1 MFRHL
6 SKGLILSLLTCA
18 VTPAA
23 AAVVSVEDAKQLAA
37 EFLRAGNNDDLA
49 AGDVLDLAYTAGT
62 ANHPYYYV
70 FNARSG
76 KGYVIVSAD
85 DTTTPVLGYST
96 ECSYDAAS
104 ASPAMQWMLSGL
116 ASEIKAA
123 PSLSGRYT
131 ATQRR
136 NMVRRAARTGER
148 ILLETAKWS
157 QESPFNASIPGRRLV
172 GCVGTAMSIIMKY
185 HEWPAHG
192 TGSFNGVSYDV
203 DYDWA
208 NMRKDNYRYG
218 YSAEEAAAVSTLMY
232 HAASSIDTQ
241 FGMSGSSAY
250 EVRVPGAL
258 TNYFGYDPGVTYR
271 KRSEFNSQAA
281 FDAIV
286 IEEIRQQRPVL
297 YCGQDVTVGHA
308 FVVDGYDPVTGMLHI
323 NWGWAG
329 ADGNFNGGWYAS
341 TALNPTVSQSH
352 QFNNLTTIIYNI
364 KPGSG
369 SNSNWSPL
377 HLTSEGGQ
385 VGIGSD
391 MTQLAPGKKFTV
403 RAGAI
408 KNVGYNTFS
417 GKIAVALFSAAGEF
431 KSLLSGEQNI
441 SLQSVNLRS
450 YIDFY
455 NCELPSGVQVEA
467 GDMVRIAT
475 SEAGGNWLPVPGEL
489 LTVNELPADRTVIET
504 FAVNFPPAIAGIS
517 WNGEKSVIKGWN
529 YSFSITPG
537 DPEEDV
543 LTVKANGIL
552 LTPAANTYNYSIA
565 NVREDQEISIL
576 LQKASEVKAKR
587 NIWVDEPG
595 TLSTLISSAETGT
608 ITELTLFGQIDA
620 RDFEFMRKE
629 MNLQRLDI
637 SGAYI
642 AAYGSDQAYAVPRN
656 AFSGK
661 RSLKEVILPN
671 NINRINNGA
680 FSSSGIVTITI
691 PAGVSTYEYNVFLG
705 CNALR
710 DVWVGREKAE
720 FINWCVFSGARTD
733 LMTLHVPNQNAVNN
747 YSAKEYWKDI
757 KNIIIDPIPA
767 RTDYAFAVMEDAE
780 VKYDSKTVDG
790 RYEKGTVVNFTARH
804 IADND
809 NRMVVYANST
819 PLTADAE
826 GVYTVTLNSNT
837 IVHFDLVKPTPVAT
851 YASPW
856 TLTDTGGTVGLLTD
870 AVNVI
875 PGIKFTIR
883 ANALNVPAD
892 ATSMFWAAVL
902 TDSEGNIKEFI
913 SPVSSW
919 GGAKGDGLRMNVDC
933 CVKEATVREGNFIRL
948 ATSYNMKSWALVGGS
963 NENVIDRLPAIN
975 NQTPVYY
982 FSYPENLTQLANV
995 SGNVASAVRGRDI
1008 TLKVTP
1014 KNASY
1019 MMDAVING
1027 DTIVKAAKTFTYSYI
1042 AKEDIDFD
1050 INIYPPVTL
1059 KEATIVLAEGEHLYY
1074 NGYEGI
1080 DNWGQLNYATTMKY
1094 KDVEKLKIVG
1104 KLDYY
1109 DFDFFRNEN
1118 SYGIATNLKYL
1129 DLSEVTLVRE
1139 RGTTDSHAVDNC
1151 FPSYAFKSDVTGGSF
1166 IEEIILPS
1174 TVRYFD
1180 DYAFQGCS
1188 RLREI
1193 HLPANLRNW
1202 TTEYT
1207 PSMGTF
1213 KNLLRGGLS
1222 DNVFDGC
1229 KSLET
1234 IYLPCVPGE
1243 EGKVGH
1249 WYYSQYHALKTG
1261 LPDNK
1266 KVTVVV
1272 LPEYLDVYKTPHV
1285 DNGYFESRWSN
1296 GWEAGGFNLVGEYPV
1311 YSLNYDASRLF
1322 MADKEFDVEKAAS
1335 FLRDNISLESI
1346 SVEGKLFVGALSQ
1359 AEGRPEGV
1367 DGYQEGVNV
1376 RLYDNGKLMPA
1387 EAVGADG
1394 AVNLTFWN
1402 PNRHADKSGSHE
1414 IKAVYLYD
1422 VLFNCASDQF
1432 TVTPE
1437 IRNNEAEMGDE
1448 ATEFEVLDSTQASAP
1463 VLRNVKEDSSVRFA
1477 IGFSTDNQDI
1487 RPRVKVGDQVLSA
1500 DEEGYYTVNVED
1512 ADVTVEIYAIPSNGA
1527 TLTTE
1532 EIVSVNPAESA
1543 DVTSLSLQGEIDEE
1557 TLAIVVNGFEALS
1570 TLDLSGME
1578 SEIPA
1583 NAFEGKTTLTEVILP
1598 EVDTILPGTF
1608 KDCENLATVTVPET
1622 VSTIG
1627 AEAFSGCASLEQITL
1642 TGIDAIGADA
1652 FAGCDNLT
1660 SITLNPATG
1669 TPVAE
1674 RAIRCRAP
1682 RISGFDENAF
1692 KGVNPNC
1699 LIILGEGVAVP
1710 ATAAGNYL
1718 ASRVEE
1724 VAVAEADVE
1733 ETALQVR
1740 VYESAGDITLR
1751 AGYPFAAESAFT
1763 MNGDDTISLVTEVPA
1778 AADGW
1783 KSLVV
1788 PFAVEKVAADG
1799 VELVAKTAPDQDSAM
1814 TDYMVATLVEGD
1826 KEIALTAGIA
1836 ANVPAL
1842 IRQTK
1847 SETAREITVSASGV
1861 TVAATPATVKTE
1873 GSEYSLCSSYR
1884 AATLPA
1890 STTYVL
1896 NAEGNAFEAIEPAT
1910 VEEELAEALTEVA
1923 PFEVYA
1929 VAPAGEDRIAIAVA
1943 GDDIITSVDMIGAE
1957 GFKVVAEGSDL
1968 VIWTADE
1975 METAVYA
1982 LDGRMIGR
1990 ITLNPGRNVIS
2001 GLAGGV
2007 YIVEGIKVIL

>member
-6 SKGLILSLLTCA
+6 SKGLILSLLGCSA
-18 VTPAA
+18 ISASA
-23 AAVVSVEDAKQLAA
+23 GVVSVADAEQLAA
-37 EFLRAGNNDDLA
+37 EFLQYGAADDLA
-49 AGDVLDLAYTAGT
+49 MKDGLVLAYTAGT
-62 ANHPYYYV
+62 ASRPYYYV
-70 FNARSG
+70 FNARNG
-76 KGYVIVSAD
+76 KGHIIVSAD
-85 DTTTPVLGYST
+85 DTTAPVLGYST
-96 ECSYDAAS
+96 ESSFDAAS

-148 ILLETAKWS
+148 IILETAKWS
-157 QESPFNASIPGRRLV
+157 QESPFNASIPGGRLV

-208 NMRKDNYRYG
+208 NMRNDNYRYG
-218 YSAEEAAAVSTLMY
+218 YSADEAAAVSTLMY

-408 KNVGYNTFS
+408 KNVGYDTFS

-475 SEAGGNWLPVPGEL
+475 SQSGGNWLPVPGEL

-552 LTPAANTYNYSIA
+552 LTPAAGTYNYSIA

-587 NIWVDEPG
+587 NIWVEEPG
-595 TLSTLISSAETGT
+595 TLSTLIDAAETGT

-620 RDFEFMRKE
+620 RDFEFMRNE

-680 FSSSGIVTITI
+680 FSSCGITTITI

-757 KNIIIDPIPA
+757 KNIIIDPIQA
-767 RTDYAFAVMEDAE
+767 ATDCAFAVMEDAE
-780 VKYDSKTVDG
+780 VKYDSKSADA
-790 RYEKGTVVNFTARH
+790 RYPKGTVINFTAQH

-809 NRMVVYANST
+809 NRMAVYANST
-819 PLTADAE
+819 LLTPDAE
-826 GVYTVTLNSNT
+826 GVYTVTLNANT
-837 IVHFDLVKPTPVAT
+837 IVHFDLVEPTPVAT

-856 TLTDTGGTVGLLTD
+856 QLTDTGGTVGLLTD

-875 PGIKFTIR
+875 PGIAFTIR
-883 ANALNVPAD
+883 ANALMVPAD
-892 ATSMFWAAVL
+892 ATTMYWAAVL
-902 TDSEGNIKEFI
+902 TDASGNIKEFI
-913 SPVSSW
+913 SPVSTW
-919 GGAKGDGLRMNVDC
+919 VGAKGDGLKMNVNC
-933 CVKEATVREGNFIRL
+933 CVKEATVREGNLIRL
-948 ATSYNMKSWALVGGS
+948 ATSYNMKSWALVDGS
-963 NENVIDRLPAIN
+963 NENVVDRLPALN

-982 FSYPENLTQLANV
+982 FSYPENLAEVANV

-1019 MMDAVING
+1019 MMDAVVNG
-1027 DTIVKAAKTFTYSYI
+1027 DTIVKAGKTFAYSFI

-1050 INIYPPVTL
+1050 IKIYPPVTL

-1074 NGYEGI
+1074 SGYEGVS
-1080 DNWGQLNYATTMKY
+1080 NWGPANYQTSQKY

-1109 DFDFFRNEN
+1109 DFDFFRSSN
-1118 SYGIATNLKYL
+1118 SKDGIAVNLKKL
-1129 DLSEVTLVRE
+1129 DLSEATLVRQ
-1139 RGTTDSHAVDNC
+1139 RDCTDPNAVDNC
-1151 FPSYAFKSDVTGGSF
+1151 FPSLAFKNDKTNKSAL
-1166 IEEIILPS
+1166 EEVILPA
-1174 TVRYFD
+1174 TLTQFD
-1180 DYAFQGCS
+1180 DLAFDGCEK
-1188 RLREI
+1188 LREI
-1193 HLPANLRNW
+1193 HLPAGLRNW
-1202 TTEYT
+1202 STEWT
-1207 PSMGTF
+1207 PYGEIF
-1213 KNLLRGGLS
+1213 KKLTRGGLN
-1222 DNVFDGC
+1222 DNVFEGC
-1229 KSLET
+1229 TSLET
-1234 IYLPCVPGE
+1234 IYLPCVPGPG
-1243 EGKVGH
+1243 GKVGH
-1249 WYYSQYHALKTG
+1249 WYYSQYHSLKTG
-1261 LPDNK
+1261 LPDNS

-1272 LPEYLDVYKTPHV
+1272 LPEYLDVYKTPHLT
-1285 DNGYFESRWSN
+1285 DGFSDADWSN
-1296 GWEAGGFNLVGEYPV
+1296 GWAAGGFNLVGEYPV

-1346 SVEGKLFVGALSQ
+1346 SVEGKLFVGVLSQ

-1394 AVNLTFWN
+1394 VVNVTFWN
-1402 PNRHADKSGSHE
+1402 PNSHADKSGNHE

-1487 RPRVKVGDQVLSA
+1487 RPRVKVGDQVLTA

-1532 EIVSVNPAESA
+1532 EIISVNPAESA

-1669 TPVAE
+1669 SPVAE

-1699 LIILGEGVAVP
+1699 LIILGEGVGVP
-1710 ATAAGNYL
+1710 AAVAGNYL

-1724 VAVAEADVE
+1724 MPVAEDVAV
-1733 ETALQVR
+1733 TRPVR
-1740 VYESAGDITLR
+1740 VYESAGDINLR
-1751 AGYPFAAESAFT
+1751 AGYPFAVENAFT
-1763 MNGDDTISLVTEVPA
+1763 VNGDDTISLVTEVPA

-1788 PFAVEKVAADG
+1788 PFAVEKVAAAG
-1799 VELVAKTAPDQDSAM
+1799 QELVAKTAPDQDSAM

-1847 SETAREITVSASGV
+1847 NETAREITVSASGV
-1861 TVAATPATVKTE
+1861 TIAATPATVKTE

-1896 NAEGNAFEAIEPAT
+1896 NAEGNAFEVIEPAT
-1910 VEEELAEALTEVA
+1910 DEEELTEALTEVA

-1943 GDDIITSVDMIGAE
+1943 GDDILTSVDMLGAE